1 MKIFSFKNLIV
12 LNFLLSNMMFSLNR
26 KHLLIILLSLELI
39 MLNMFL
45 LIFNFMMFMGGSY
58 FLMMFMILSV
68 CEGVLGLSVLV
79 YLVRIYGND
88 LIKIYSFI

>member
-12 LNFLLSNMMFSLNR
+12 LNFLLSNMMFTLNR

-45 LIFNFMMFMGGSY
+45 LIFNFMMFMGSSY

-79 YLVRIYGND
+79 YLVRIHGND

>member
-1 MKIFSFKNLIV
+1 MKIFSFKNLIM
-12 LNFLLSNMMFSLNR
+12 LNFLLSNIMFSLNR

-45 LIFNFMMFMGGSY
+45 LIFQFMMFMGSIY
-58 FLMMFMILSV
+58 FLIMFMVLSV

-88 LIKIYSFI
+88 LIKIYSMM

>member
-1 MKIFSFKNLIV
+1 MKIFSFKNLIM
-12 LNFLLSNMMFSLNR
+12 LNFLMGNIMFSLNR

-45 LIFNFMMFMGGSY
+45 LIFQFMMFMGSVY
-58 FLMMFMILSV
+58 FLMLFMVLSV

-88 LIKIYSFI
+88 LIKIYSLL